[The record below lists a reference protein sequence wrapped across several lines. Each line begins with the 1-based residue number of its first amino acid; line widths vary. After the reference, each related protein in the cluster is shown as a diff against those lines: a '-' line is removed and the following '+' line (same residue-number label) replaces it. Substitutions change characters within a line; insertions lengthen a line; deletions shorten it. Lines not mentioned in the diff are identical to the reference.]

1 MLGKS
6 LQTSFYFSFITNLK
20 LLIISILLN
29 IILLLGVSWGIY
41 RRQLSSRLKPFF
53 GLGLTIKLLAGI
65 GVAVLYQYYY
75 KEGDVFYI
83 FRQGVLLK
91 QMLLE
96 NPLDFWH
103 FPHTGREMYEYYF
116 GEFKDLNS
124 RVIFF
129 SKIVALFNLLTED
142 NVFLTSLWFS
152 LISFLGG
159 WYLASVLAR
168 LFPQTSI
175 ALFLSFFLFPSVVFW
190 SSGLLKESLTSG
202 FICLTIGLVLDVL
215 HFENRLFQ
223 VFIKLLGSICLLWLG
238 WKIKYYYI
246 AILIPILF
254 SYFVVYQ
261 VNKKYPLSFI
271 KQIGLYFLCFIL
283 GIFLASFSNPN
294 FSLGYFLI
302 AIKDSY
308 DTTIETTDA
317 DNMIFFMDFDGSFV
331 SLIKNIPTAL
341 FASLFEPLVWEA
353 EKNWLKIL
361 VGVENLFTYSLLFF
375 VTPLSFKGEKHLLLL
390 ISCVLYIFFL
400 ASFLAFTTPSIG
412 TLVRY
417 KVAFLPF
424 WVYLITCKVNFG
436 FVERIFNR

>member
-6 LQTSFYFSFITNLK
+6 LQIRFCFCFITNLK
-20 LLIISILLN
+20 SLLISILLN
-29 IILLLGVSWGIY
+29 IILLLGLSWWIY
-41 RRQLSSRLKPFF
+41 RQPLSTRLKPIFW
-53 GLGLTIKLLAGI
+53 LGLTIKLLAGI

-83 FRQGVLLK
+83 FHQGVLLK
-91 QMLLE
+91 QILLE
-96 NPLDFWH
+96 SPLDFWN
-103 FPHTGREMYEYYF
+103 FPHTGRELYEYYF

-129 SKIVALFNLLTED
+129 SKIVALFNLLTG
-142 NVFLTSLWFS
+142 NNLFLTSLWFS
-152 LISFLGG
+152 LISFFGF
-159 WYLASVLAR
+159 WHLANVLVR

-175 ALFLSFFLFPSVVFW
+175 ALFLSFFLLPSVVFW
-190 SSGLLKESLTSG
+190 SSGLLKESLISG

-215 HFENRLFQ
+215 HFENKPFQ
-223 VFIKLLGSICLLWLG
+223 IFIKLLGSTCLLWLS
-238 WKIKYYYI
+238 WNIKYYYI
-246 AILIPILF
+246 AILIPVLF

-271 KQIGLYFLCFIL
+271 KQISLYFLCFIL
-283 GIFLASFSNPN
+283 GILLASFSNPN
-294 FSLGYFLI
+294 FSLGYFLV

-308 DTTIETTDA
+308 DTMIETTDA
-317 DNMIFFMDFDGSFV
+317 DNIIFFIDFDGSFV
-331 SLIKNIPTAL
+331 SLIKNIPTAI

-361 VGVENLFTYSLLFF
+361 IGVENIFIYSLLFF
-375 VTPLSFKGEKHLLLL
+375 ATPPSFKGEKHGLLLL
-390 ISCVLYIFFL
+390 SCVLYIFFL

-424 WVYLITCKVNFG
+424 WAYLITCKVNFS
-436 FVERIFNR
+436 FFERIFR